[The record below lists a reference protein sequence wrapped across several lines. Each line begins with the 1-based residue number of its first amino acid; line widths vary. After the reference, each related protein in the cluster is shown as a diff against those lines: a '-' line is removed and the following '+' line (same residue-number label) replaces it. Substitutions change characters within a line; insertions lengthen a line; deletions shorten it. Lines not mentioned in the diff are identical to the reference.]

1 MMYIILKAKEHFKA
15 MPMCQQLK
23 LLYKIVTRTDVMAKL
38 DMEHMLYSGFAFLS
52 GNVYHFLTIYSPS
65 MAFLF

>member
-15 MPMCQQLK
+15 MLMCQQSK
-23 LLYKIVTRTDVMAKL
+23 LLYKIVTRTDIMAKL

-52 GNVYHFLTIYSPS
+52 ENVYHFL
-65 MAFLF
+65 MVFLF